1 MAGRRFF
8 TDTTEHWKR
17 RASLRGPS
25 VHHSEA
31 ERFIRK
37 ATELLGHRASALP
50 HIRYINPFRHANSAQ
65 YRKWV
70 NWPSR
75 RNRGRRRRAP
85 SPSSPTWPH
94 RRSRR
99 APVRCRSDR
108 IVRRSAL
115 IRPGP
120 VDRSR
125 PDRHDE
131 RERAANAKS
140 ASQTISYKDQQ
151 WVGCP
156 VVAATMSVGEG
167 KAWTVLR
174 SVCSAS
180 PSCR

>member
-1 MAGRRFF
+1 LRDVAGRRLF

-85 SPSSPTWPH
+85 SPLPPH
-94 RRSRR
+94 G
-99 APVRCRSDR
+99 R
-108 IVRRSAL
+108 IVVLDGHQFGVEVIGLSADQRS
-115 IRPGP
+115 
-120 VDRSR
+120 
-125 PDRHDE
+125 
-131 RERAANAKS
+131 
-140 ASQTISYKDQQ
+140 
-151 WVGCP
+151 
-156 VVAATMSVGEG
+156 
-167 KAWTVLR
+167 
-174 SVCSAS
+174 
-180 PSCR
+180 